1 MVLYFLLHALYAFS
15 PIISLS
21 LSLIISVFIEIYQS
35 FIFEH
40 KSPVLLWIITFLNA
54 PKLLV
59 IVGTLTNEAS
69 THLFS
74 LLAALKIVFSIGAIL
89 ISTDEIISGSF
100 FQSVKFF
107 VIIWDEN
114 SFKKYGNDNS
124 PKNNN
129 SSIL

>member
-1 MVLYFLLHALYAFS
+1 MVLYFFLHALYAFS
-15 PIISLS
+15 PKIVLN
-21 LSLIISVFIEIYQS
+21 LSLIISVFIETHQS

-40 KSPVLLWIITFLNA
+40 KRPVLLWIITFLNA
-54 PKLLV
+54 PKLLD

-74 LLAALKIVFSIGAIL
+74 LLAALKIVFSIGVIL
-89 ISTDEIISGSF
+89 MSTDEIISGNF

-114 SFKKYGNDNS
+114 PFKKFGYDNS
-124 PKNNN
+124 PKNNI
-129 SSIL
+129 SIF